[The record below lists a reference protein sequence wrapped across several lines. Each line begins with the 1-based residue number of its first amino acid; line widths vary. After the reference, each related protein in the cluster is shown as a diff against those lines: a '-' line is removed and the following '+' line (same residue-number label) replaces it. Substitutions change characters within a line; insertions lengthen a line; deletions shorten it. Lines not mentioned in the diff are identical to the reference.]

1 MNERHHVVRT
11 VNVFQSDD
19 RAFATACVT
28 LKPLSFLVFA
38 HEHITSD
45 DGNIFPPLRRNE
57 TDVAMAVF
65 QVALSDAAME

>member
-1 MNERHHVVRT
+1 MSFKVMTEHLQPR
-11 VNVFQSDD
+11 
-19 RAFATACVT
+19 VT
-28 LKPLSFLVFA
+28 LKPLSSLVFA